1 MASLTFVYSLPPQ
14 NCRSA
19 ETMEDDTLSPLPHFR
34 RQVAERVR
42 RRIYVALVVTTA
54 VFVAGLLFWPLNA
67 ELFKTYAEITLE
79 MQPERPVGAVL
90 SSSPQDRETRL
101 QTIIRDCL
109 SDDILANT
117 IRQATF
123 LNTNGVAQF
132 QVSDVRRHLSVGVT
146 RDKTAESPVR
156 LVQVIWTGH
165 SSPGVQRF
173 VNALSQE
180 IANRAAR
187 DIRADSIQLQLNERF
202 DQIARARSDQSADL
216 LKLME
221 QARQQIERQRLTL
234 LALQQQIGTLESPA
248 AATNDIVQDQ
258 VDAIK
263 QQVLTT
269 DAHLLTLLRQQVI
282 HHFEVDENDGLVQ
295 HIDRLIQDRQTVLT
309 QVAEAATPDSINS
322 AATVANS
329 RSQVRANPFVMA
341 SAQIR
346 RSSASPT
353 QLTELQ
359 ATASELQFEPLAAQI
374 QQLQEV
380 LTTALEKSLPV
391 IHVASQLQ
399 REPSSYRVVQVQPAR
414 VSLPLDAAPKQ
425 QWALGLSV
433 LALMI
438 GTAFSLQTSP
448 QSLAR
453 TLFRPVQLAR
463 YLGIEHM
470 GTIRTGKPQP
480 NAIDNLAALFGRR
493 VFQTAEVVVLLTVA
507 GILVAMIWEPSL
519 PSIIAQHPLEG
530 LCQAFWILM
539 GR

>member
-1 MASLTFVYSLPPQ
+1 
-14 NCRSA
+14 
-19 ETMEDDTLSPLPHFR
+19 MEDDTLSPLSLFR
-34 RQVAERVR
+34 RQVSERVR
-42 RRIYVALVVTTA
+42 RRIYVALVVSMA
-54 VFVAGLLFWPLNA
+54 VFVGGLLFWPLNA
-67 ELFKTYAEITLE
+67 ELFRTYAEITLE

-90 SSSPQDRETRL
+90 SSSAQDRETRL

-109 SDDILANT
+109 RDDILANT

-123 LNTNGVAQF
+123 LNANGVAQL

-156 LVQVIWTGH
+156 WVQVIWTGH

-173 VNALSQE
+173 VNTLSQE

-187 DIRADSIQLQLNERF
+187 DIRADSIQLQLDERF
-202 DQIARARSDQSADL
+202 DQIARARSHQSADL

-221 QARQQIERQRLTL
+221 QARQQIERQRSTL
-234 LALQQQIGTLESPA
+234 LALQRQLGTLESPA
-248 AATNDIVQDQ
+248 AATSDVMQDQ

-269 DAHLLTLLRQQVI
+269 DTHLLTLLRQQVI
-282 HHFEVDENDGLVQ
+282 HHFEVDETDGLVQ

-309 QVAEAATPDSINS
+309 RFAEAVTPAAINNS
-322 AATVANS
+322 TATVANS

-346 RSSASPT
+346 RPSAGST

-374 QQLQEV
+374 LQLQEV
-380 LTTALEKSLPV
+380 LTTAVDKNLPV
-391 IHVASQLQ
+391 IQVASQLQ

-425 QWALGLSV
+425 QWAFGLSV

-463 YLGIEHM
+463 YLGIDHL

-493 VFQTAEVVVLLTVA
+493 VFQTAEVVVLLTVG
-507 GILVAMIWEPSL
+507 GILVAMIWEPAL